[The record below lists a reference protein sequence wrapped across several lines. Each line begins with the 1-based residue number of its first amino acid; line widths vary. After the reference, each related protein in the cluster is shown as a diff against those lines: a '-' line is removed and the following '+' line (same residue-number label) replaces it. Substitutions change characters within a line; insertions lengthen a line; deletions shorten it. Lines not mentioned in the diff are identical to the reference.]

1 MRPKTFV
8 ENMLSMS
15 DSAISPTFSTPR
27 TKPALLTDMYD
38 ESQVERRELQ
48 LTKDVN
54 VAKLGGDFV
63 PELRDL
69 AAVRDVELDAG
80 ELAASRH
87 ARLLVCGNTLVLD
100 LLERI
105 LTTRHQDHI
114 GASLINV
121 SYEHSD
127 VLLVY
132 TPWRRGSPSPIYED
146 RQPSEADS

>member
-48 LTKDVN
+48 PTKDVN
-54 VAKLGGDFV
+54 VAKLRGDLV

-80 ELAASRH
+80 ELATSRH
-87 ARLLVCGNTLVLD
+87 ARLLVRGDTLVLD
-100 LLERI
+100 LLECI
-105 LTTRHQDHI
+105 LTTRHQDHVR
-114 GASLINV
+114 ASLINV
-121 SYEHSD
+121 SYAHPS
-127 VLLVY
+127 VLLIY
-132 TPWRRGSPSPIYED
+132 IPWRRGLPSPIYQD
-146 RQPSEADS
+146 RQPSDADS